1 MNENLTGLA
10 DRKHF
15 FKLLGREVRRS
26 NEFSSPIALLV
37 VDLQRFN
44 RINSLYGYAAG
55 DQVLDTV
62 AAILLKVARQQ
73 DSVARIGDDQ
83 FAVLLSGISNP
94 EHARLAAFKIERLLD
109 LPLPA
114 GDDQIRCSVR
124 IGIAVCPLH
133 SSGAEDLLKTA
144 EEALMAA
151 KMSGQ
156 SIGMAQEETHEF
168 ISETWDIEIE
178 LVDAIKKH
186 QMEVYFQPKVSL
198 QSGKPVG
205 AEALIRWNSPS
216 RGLVGP
222 DLFIPVAES
231 LGILKQITLWMLN
244 SALRLSGD
252 WSDQWGRLEVSI
264 NIPAGLLIQPDFI
277 DIVRSV
283 KGLWQPHNITL
294 CLEVLEKS
302 FISDV
307 ESCFEAL
314 KRLREMGVKIA
325 IDDFGTGYSSLSYFR
340 DIPADELKID
350 QSFVFGLL
358 SDRAN
363 AHIVSLIIDLAHS
376 FNLTVVAEGV
386 ENRETLEAIKTLG
399 CDVVQGYLYSKPIP
413 VDQFKQWLV
422 AFK

>member
-1 MNENLTGLA
+1 MNEYSTSKV
-10 DRKHF
+10 DRQRF
-15 FKLLGREVRRS
+15 FEQLNREVRRS

-37 VDLQRFN
+37 VNIQRFS
-44 RINSLYGYAAG
+44 RINSLHGYAAG
-55 DQVLDTV
+55 DQVLTAV
-62 AAILLKVARQQ
+62 ANILANVARQQ
-73 DSVARIGDDQ
+73 DSVSRIGDDQ
-83 FAVLLSGISNP
+83 FALLLSGISNP
-94 EHARLAAFKIERLLD
+94 EHARLAAFKVERLLE
-109 LPLPA
+109 LPLQI
-114 GDDQIRCSVR
+114 GTDQIHCSVR
-124 IGIAVCPLH
+124 TGVAVCPLNA
-133 SSGAEDLLKTA
+133 SDAEGLLKVA
-144 EEALMAA
+144 EEALLVA
-151 KMSGQ
+151 KLSGQ
-156 SIGMAQEETHEF
+156 SIGMAREETHNI

-178 LVDAIKKH
+178 LADAVESH
-186 QMEVYFQPKVSL
+186 QMEVFFQPKVSL

-231 LGILKQITLWMLN
+231 LGILKPLTQWMLN

-252 WSDQWGRLEVSI
+252 WTDKWGQLEVSI

-277 DIVRSV
+277 DIVKSV
-283 KGLWQPHNITL
+283 EGLWQPHNITL

-358 SDRAN
+358 NDQAN
-363 AHIVSLIIDLAHS
+363 AHIVSLIIDLAHR
-376 FNLTVVAEGV
+376 FDLTVVAEGV
-386 ENRETLEAIKTLG
+386 ENQETLDAIKALG

-413 VDQFKQWLV
+413 AARFNQWLNN
-422 AFK
+422 F